1 MTLTEHVAMVTSGA
15 RGRMM
20 LSERAPSPV
29 HQRISCSECAMVL
42 GHTLRRLYD
51 STSWS
56 VDVVASSSTGLG
68 WRSRCSSELL
78 LSLRKPFRPVAGV
91 HTAKTWSRS
100 ALRPPETS
108 SCGGLSLFAVMPV
121 ALAHWRRV
129 HERRCFSQVLLF
141 ESYCTCCAWSLFL
154 LGLLEFVVDLHGLLS
169 I

>member
-29 HQRISCSECAMVL
+29 HQRISCIECAMVL

-100 ALRPPETS
+100 ARFDHLRPP
-108 SCGGLSLFAVMPV
+108 
-121 ALAHWRRV
+121 RV
-129 HERRCFSQVLLF
+129 EV
-141 ESYCTCCAWSLFL
+141 SLFL
-154 LGLLEFVVDLHGLLS
+154 QSCQLHWHIGVACTSAVASLRFCCLRATARVVRGRCSFWACSSSSLIFMDC
-169 I
+169 